1 MYTIEKIINM
11 TFVVDGITYK
21 SKRAYF
27 HEMNPD
33 RENATQNEIDKF
45 LYHNVTE
52 YHNTKSTFYREKYR
66 TMKNNNVR
74 NYKRKTHDD
83 VVSESE
89 KSKNDDLVRFFPI

>member
-1 MYTIEKIINM
+1 M

-27 HEMNPD
+27 YEMNPD

-66 TMKNNNVR
+66 KMKNNNVR

-83 VVSESE
+83 AVSESE